1 VLIKLALT
9 LVVPT
14 ILGEIWLARNAW
26 VLDERVT
33 HLMKNSEVMQN
44 QIQRLYERV
53 IELERPSKP

>member
-1 VLIKLALT
+1 MLIKLALT